1 MNRKTFIQSLAAGSA
16 GLLATARLP
25 ARATEPACHPALSD
39 LGRASWSDI
48 RALFPLQRDH
58 VYLNTGGLG
67 PASQPA
73 LDAVSAQNIHQA
85 HTGEHHRSQF
95 TEAHDIAARFF
106 NVAPGEIAFTR
117 NASEANSLVA
127 SGLSLGARDE
137 IVFESHAHPG
147 GSFPWMNRQK
157 LHGTRVRIFEPGTG
171 SHADNLQRLFDQV
184 TARTRV
190 IQVSHITATTGLV
203 FDIAAIAREARR
215 RGIWFHVDG
224 AQSAGMIP
232 VDLKALG
239 CDSYATSGHKW
250 LNAPIETG
258 LLYIAAER
266 NDEIDCSHI
275 GAYSSDEYEL
285 PDSLTYVDSA
295 RRHEY
300 GTRNA
305 ASVLGMAK
313 AFELQESI
321 GRVRIAEHGA
331 RLARMAE
338 DGLRAIKGLEI
349 LTPVNPGMRNSIL
362 TFRVPGIDCGGIYQ
376 ALLSGHKV
384 RTRVVNEQDLN
395 AVRTSWHVYHDEPDV
410 ERFLAGTRATLAQLG

>member
-1 MNRKTFIQSLAAGSA
+1 MNRKNFIQSLAAGSA
-16 GLLATARLP
+16 ALLATARLP
-25 ARATEPACHPALSD
+25 AQAAVPACHPALSD
-39 LGRASWSDI
+39 LSRASWSDI
-48 RALFPLQRDH
+48 RNLFPLRRDR

-73 LDAVSAQNIHQA
+73 IDAVSAQNIRNA
-85 HTGEHHRSQF
+85 YTGEHDRSQF
-95 TEAHDIAARFF
+95 KAAHDDAARFF

-157 LHGTRVRIFEPGTG
+157 LHGAKVRIFEPSAE

-275 GAYSSDEYEL
+275 GAYSNDEYEL
-285 PDSLTYVDSA
+285 PDKLSYIDSA
-295 RRHEY
+295 QRHEY

-321 GRVRIAEHGA
+321 GRLRIAEHGA

-338 DGLRAIKGLEI
+338 DGLSTIKGLEI
-349 LTPVNPGMRNSIL
+349 LTPANPGMRNSIL
-362 TFRVPGIDCGGIYQ
+362 TFRVPGIDCSRIYQ
-376 ALLSGHKV
+376 ILLSEHKL
-384 RTRVVNEQDLN
+384 RTRIVNEQDLN
-395 AVRTSWHVYHDEPDV
+395 GVRTSWHVYHDEADV
-410 ERFLAGTRATLAQLG
+410 ERFLAGARATLAQLG